1 MYIKDEFKGRSRRRY
16 SAQFKQ
22 ELVILCR
29 QPGMSVASVAR
40 HHGINH
46 NIVHRWI
53 REHLPPAL
61 TARPSPCASVA
72 AEPGFI
78 PVALPAQLQRDVGGV
93 IEVNITRGDLQVHIR
108 WPSSAATDAASCLQ
122 GLLR

>member
-61 TARPSPCASVA
+61 TASASASVV
-72 AEPGFI
+72 AEPGFV
-78 PVALPAQLQRDVGGV
+78 PVALPAQRQREIDGV
-93 IEVNITRGDLQVHIR
+93 IEVHITRGDLQVHIR
-108 WPSSAATDAASCLQ
+108 WPSSAAADAASCLQ

>member
-1 MYIKDEFKGRSRRRY
+1 MYTNRENSQWRTRRSY
-16 SAQFKQ
+16 SAEFKQ
-22 ELVILCR
+22 ELVLLCR

-53 REHLPPAL
+53 REHAPCPAVV
-61 TARPSPCASVA
+61 TADA
-72 AEPGFI
+72 AAVPGFI
-78 PVALPAQLQRDVGGV
+78 PVPLPVKAVSVDAV
-93 IEVNITRGDLQVHIR
+93 IEVRVSRGDLNLEIR
-108 WPSSAATDAASCLQ
+108 WPVSAAASAGDWLQ

>member
-16 SAQFKQ
+16 STQFKQ
-22 ELVILCR
+22 ELVMLCR

-40 HHGINH
+40 RHGINH

-61 TARPSPCASVA
+61 TASPSASVA
-72 AEPGFI
+72 AEPGFV
-78 PVALPAQLQRDVGGV
+78 PVALPTQLPRDADGV
-93 IEVNITRGDLQVHIR
+93 IEVHITRGDLQVKIR
-108 WPSSAATDAASCLQ
+108 WPANAAAEATACLQ